1 MDKALSSMTVRERE
15 VYELSRGEGFT
26 SVEIGE
32 MLAISERAVR
42 KMIQRGEEKIRG
54 AKESNLFLVNGEG
67 L

>member
-1 MDKALSSMTVRERE
+1 M
-15 VYELSRGEGFT
+15 YELSRGEGFT